1 MLSYAENFAFLRQGI
16 AGMSNPSGRGFAWVM
31 RALGRGINIAR
42 LVIINVMF
50 FGILFLILGLA
61 MRGAPKITSNTVLL
75 LKPTGML
82 VEQFSIDP
90 TQRALARVAGQ
101 PVGQVQVRDLV
112 AAIDHAAHD
121 SRITRILLDPSGM
134 QFGGMGALEEVGAAL
149 DRFRAAGKPVIA
161 WGTNLGQMQYL
172 LAAHANEVLLDP
184 AGSISVTGL
193 SDYRSYYK
201 TLLDKLGVS
210 AHLFRVGTFKSAA
223 EPYIL
228 DAPSQ
233 ASLEADKV
241 WMGGLWDTW
250 LAEVGKLR
258 HIDPATLGQQI
269 DNLPTEIPAAQ
280 GDVAQLALKLHW
292 IDGLATREQVV
303 KMMQKHGVATAHGT
317 GFRAVDLAQYLPQTI
332 DLGIGKPQIAVIV
345 AEGDIVSGR
354 QPAGKIGGESTAA
367 LIRAARAD
375 DNVRA
380 LVLRVDSPGGEAFAA
395 EQIRR
400 EVVLAREAGKPV
412 IVSMG
417 DLAASGGYWISMNAS
432 RIFAEPD
439 TITGSIGIFG
449 LYFTASDGLAKL
461 GINTAGEGT
470 TPLAGAFDFRRP
482 LDPALGAMIQ
492 SSVDKGYRDFVG
504 NVAKA
509 RGKSYA
515 DIDAIAQG
523 RVWSGE
529 QALQR
534 GLVDQ
539 MGGLEEAIATAARD
553 AKLGNNYVVRY
564 LEPPTSA
571 FQRFFMGLGNSAS
584 ARVLASL
591 GIHVPSSWLAAVPRL
606 APELQLLE
614 RAQPD
619 KPVTYAYC
627 FCRVH

>member
-1 MLSYAENFAFLRQGI
+1 MADNS
-16 AGMSNPSGRGFAWVM
+16 SGRGFAGWL
-31 RALGRGINIAR
+31 RAFGHGANIAR
-42 LVIINVMF
+42 LVIINVLF
-50 FGILFLILGLA
+50 FGALFLILILA
-61 MRGAPKITSNTVLL
+61 MRGAPKVEANSVLL

-90 TQRALARVAGQ
+90 TQRALARAAGA

-121 SRITRILLDPSGM
+121 PRITKILLDPSDM

-149 DRFRAAGKPVIA
+149 DRFRAAGKPVVA

-172 LAAHANEVLLDP
+172 LAVHANEVLLDP
-184 AGSISVTGL
+184 AGSISITGL

-228 DAPSQ
+228 DAPSA
-233 ASLEADKV
+233 ASLEADKY
-241 WMGGLWDTW
+241 WMGGLWNTW

-292 IDGLATREQVV
+292 IDGLATREDVV
-303 KMMQKHGVATAHGT
+303 KMMQKQGVATDNGT
-317 GFRAVDLAQYLPQTI
+317 GFRAVSLAQYLPQTV
-332 DLGIGKPQIAVIV
+332 DLGLGKPQVAVIV
-345 AEGDIVSGR
+345 AEGDIVAGK

-375 DNVRA
+375 RNVRA
-380 LVLRVDSPGGEAFAA
+380 IVLRVDSPGGEAFAA

-400 EVVLAREAGKPV
+400 EVVLARQAGKPV

-417 DLAASGGYWISMNAS
+417 DLAASGGYWISMDAN

-449 LYFTASDGLAKL
+449 LYFTASDGLSKL

-482 LDPALGAMIQ
+482 LDPTMGAMIQ

-539 MGGLEEAIATAARD
+539 LGGLEDAIAYAAKD
-553 AKLGNNYVVRY
+553 AKLGNNYAVRY
-564 LEPPTSA
+564 IEPPSGA
-571 FQRFFMGLGNSAS
+571 FQRLFMDLGNSATARMLS
-584 ARVLASL
+584 AL
-591 GIHVPSSWLAAVPRL
+591 GVHVPSSWLAALPRV

-614 RAQPD
+614 HAQPD

-627 FCRVH
+627 FCRIH